1 MLLCV
6 WVGGCVCVGVYV
18 CGCEYKICV
27 HCIRAASRILDR
39 GGRIGEMKNVGGAK
53 LSEIIC
59 LLMNLTD
66 PRGGGGRNYAPPQS
80 SPVKYVRVTSVN
92 CI

>member
-1 MLLCV
+1 M
-6 WVGGCVCVGVYV
+6 GV
-18 CGCEYKICV
+18 CGCEYKIIMCSLYQG
-27 HCIRAASRILDR
+27 CIQDFGSG

-66 PRGGGGRNYAPPQS
+66 PRGGGGVEIVPPF
-80 SPVKYVRVTSVN
+80 KAAL
-92 CI
+92 